1 MNLGNKLTVFQVT
14 VCETA
19 VTKSTL
25 FKKNAGR
32 FTFLFE
38 FLDNAS
44 GQYKTKDYFPEGA
57 GSLNLSLS
65 TLKD

>member
-1 MNLGNKLTVFQVT
+1 MNLGNKLTVFQII
-14 VCETA
+14 VCETV
-19 VTKSTL
+19 VTKIYFL
-25 FKKNAGR
+25 KNTGR

-38 FLDNAS
+38 FLDNTS
-44 GQYKTKDYFPEGA
+44 RWYKTKDYFPESA